1 MENIFDEKALK
12 TIKQALHNFF
22 RLTFGK
28 EELISRFSKFIGDYL
43 NQKKVVNL
51 DSDKLKNLVED
62 FVETNMMPNTDNVEK
77 YDNENWLY
85 LDNLISENELY
96 AQIFRDAFWKIYNMI
111 TTGAPEDYDYA
122 YDLLVETVK
131 AIQSTSSPG
140 KKMTYDTIIK
150 FATHKISND
159 SVYDTGIIS
168 GPKKLTNEL
177 GQIIDEDILNKICS
191 ETVYLS
197 TAANKLVKIYGGKA
211 SNYFSVIE
219 EFANENDYYIIPIGQ
234 NKLVDKLDGD
244 ALLEILMEINPL
256 DTPNAMKEL
265 VELLTPVHK
274 PTKAEIENI
283 LDSNLFSVSDKLVSN
298 VYDLLIACYADAVTG
313 NTTSNSVE
321 NGKELGKILSFD
333 NFNDFPVQNIM
344 AQLGVDE
351 DILLDFQTTLNELI
365 YSDTYLANIAANFD
379 KNYPEASEEYNFD
392 TIEMVKSFMLNN
404 NFFVNDNQ
412 TAVDTNELLK
422 LLETEIDDFHIV
434 STLIDKLVAEYEEN
448 YGFDSEQQIFDIID
462 SILPKPYKLDLSDYT
477 ISEIYRIF
485 ND

>member
-28 EELISRFSKFIGDYL
+28 EELIERFSKFIEDYL

-62 FVETNMMPNTDNVEK
+62 FIETNTHDIEK
-77 YDNENWLY
+77 YDNGNWLY
-85 LDNLISENELY
+85 LDNLISENEAY

-150 FATHKISND
+150 FVTHKISND
-159 SVYDTGIIS
+159 SFYDNGIVS

-177 GQIIDEDILNKICS
+177 GQVIDEDILNKICS

-197 TAANKLVKIYGGKA
+197 TAANKLVEIYGGKA

-219 EFANENDYYIIPIGQ
+219 EFANENAYYLLPLGE
-234 NKLVDKLDGD
+234 NKLVDKLDSD
-244 ALLEILMEINPL
+244 YLLETLMEINPL

-265 VELLTPVHK
+265 VELLTPMHK

-283 LDSNLFSVSDKLVSN
+283 LDGNLFIVSDELVSN
-298 VYDLLIACYADAVTG
+298 VYDLLIACYAGYDDDGDAT
-313 NTTSNSVE
+313 NDSIE

-344 AQLGVDE
+344 DQLGVDE
-351 DILLDFQTTLNELI
+351 NTLIDFQTTLNELI

-379 KNYPEASEEYNFD
+379 KNYPEASIEYNFD
-392 TIEMVKSFMLNN
+392 TTEMVKSFMLNN

-422 LLETEIDDFHIV
+422 LLETEIDDLNIV
-434 STLIDKLVAEYEEN
+434 SKIIDKLVAEYEEN
-448 YGFDSEQQIFDIID
+448 YGYDNEQRITEIID
-462 SILPKPYKLDLSDYT
+462 SVLANPYKLDLSDYT